1 MEEDTAE
8 ETAEILVQSTDQT
21 VPEAHTAAELFG
33 FISNKSPLFVKNNY
47 FVKVNGLYSS
57 KL

>member
-8 ETAEILVQSTDQT
+8 ETTEILVQSTDQT
-21 VPEAHTAAELFG
+21 VPEAHTAAERFG

-47 FVKVNGLYSS
+47 FVKI
-57 KL
+57 K